1 MTRVVLLSAT
11 DDLRSLQAQLREQA
25 PDLEVFMQ
33 GEPGATEAEVAA
45 CWRPP
50 VGSLG
55 ALENLR
61 LVHSV
66 AAGIDNLLHD
76 PSLPLHVPVC
86 RIVDPDHRQGMAE
99 YVLWGVLHFHR
110 HFDEVLAR
118 QPSGRWQTP
127 PQRTALEC
135 RVGVLGLGALGA
147 HAAGLLAQLGFSVR
161 GWARS
166 AKDIASVE
174 TYAGPEQLPA
184 FLDGLHILV
193 CLLPL
198 TAETRGLLD
207 AQAFARLAPGAGL
220 INCGRGE
227 HVVRADLLDALDSG
241 QLRGAVLDVFEE
253 EPLPADDPLWRHPRL
268 SLTPHMASVASEASV
283 ARQLIANIRR
293 LEQGEPLLN
302 SADPR
307 NGY

>member
-1 MTRVVLLSAT
+1 VTRVVLLSAT
-11 DDLRSLQAQLREQA
+11 DDLRPLQALLREQA
-25 PDLEVFMQ
+25 PDLEVCLE
-33 GEPGATEAEVAA
+33 GEPGAAEAEIAA

-55 ALENLR
+55 ALEHLR
-61 LVHSV
+61 LVHSI

-86 RIVDPDHRQGMAE
+86 RIVDSDHRQGMAE
-99 YVLWGVLHFHR
+99 YVLWSVLHFHR

-118 QPSGRWQTP
+118 QPSGQWQTP
-127 PQRTALEC
+127 PQRPALEC
-135 RVGVLGLGALGA
+135 RVGVLGLGVLGA

-166 AKDIASVE
+166 AKDLAGVE
-174 TYAGPEQLPA
+174 TYAGAEQLPA

-198 TAETRGLLD
+198 TTETRGLLD

-227 HVVRADLLDALDSG
+227 HVVRADLLEALDSG
-241 QLRGAVLDVFEE
+241 QLRGAVLDVFEQ

-302 SADPR
+302 RADPR